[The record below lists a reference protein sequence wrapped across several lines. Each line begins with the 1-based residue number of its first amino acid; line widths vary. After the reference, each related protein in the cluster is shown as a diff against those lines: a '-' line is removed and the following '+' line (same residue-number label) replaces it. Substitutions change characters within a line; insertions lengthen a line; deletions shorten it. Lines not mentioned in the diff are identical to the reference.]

1 MFCLR
6 ENSEKI
12 RLNLIKFSIG
22 KSKMSTTQED
32 GYKLFQKLH
41 PLSLLAQLSSR
52 NATGC
57 LRIFTKSSFSWSIY
71 LEEGKLTYASC
82 SDRLFE
88 RLDTHLRRLNQQ
100 IPTLN
105 SSARVQMRMIFQ
117 TYSEKESPLLER
129 AKTEPGLR
137 RDVPRSIYQADYQ
150 AICWLVDGD
159 YITYPQAAI
168 LVRELATEVLESF
181 LTIKEG
187 SYEFKSENPLEDLPT
202 FCHLD
207 LRSLVENT
215 QKRLRSR
222 RVSQENLTSRK
233 ASSIVKEISAPSTDV
248 KTDSNQKKQLSQEN
262 VKGIVKENNKNTNI
276 SNSKKERLYTVACI
290 DDSLTI
296 LKSIKRFLDE
306 DNFSVV
312 MINDPVKALMQILRS
327 KPDLILL
334 DVEMPNLDGYE
345 LCSLLRR
352 HSAFKN
358 IPIVMVTG
366 RTGFVDRAKAKM
378 VRASGYLTK
387 PFTQSELL
395 KVVFKHIS

>member
-1 MFCLR
+1 
-6 ENSEKI
+6 
-12 RLNLIKFSIG
+12 
-22 KSKMSTTQED
+22 MSATPID
-32 GYKLFQKLH
+32 SYKLFQKLH
-41 PLSLLAQLSSR
+41 PLSLLAQISSR
-52 NATGC
+52 RATGC
-57 LRIFTKSSFSWSIY
+57 LRVFTKTNSWSIY
-71 LEEGKLTYASC
+71 MEEGKLTYAS
-82 SDRLFE
+82 SSNNLFE
-88 RLDTHLRRLNQQ
+88 RLDTYLQRLHQQ

-105 SSARVQMRMIFQ
+105 SSCRVQMRMLF
-117 TYSEKESPLLER
+117 EAENRE
-129 AKTEPGLR
+129 E
-137 RDVPRSIYQADYQ
+137 SIYQADYQ

-159 YITYPQAAI
+159 YITYHQAET
-168 LVRELATEVLESF
+168 LVSELSHVVLESF
-181 LTIKEG
+181 LTIREG
-187 SYEFKSENPLEDLPT
+187 SYEFRSEHPLLNLPS

-207 LRSLVENT
+207 LRSLIESV

-222 RVSQENLTSRK
+222 RVNQPAVTTGDASNVVNNNTGLFIEEKALSNVEEQRPQQTDLRTVKNNQGNDNINTSK
-233 ASSIVKEISAPSTDV
+233 SS
-248 KTDSNQKKQLSQEN
+248 
-262 VKGIVKENNKNTNI
+262 
-276 SNSKKERLYTVACI
+276 KERLYTVACI

-296 LKSIKRFLDE
+296 LKSIERFLDK
-306 DNFSVV
+306 DKFSVV

-366 RTGFVDRAKAKM
+366 RTGFIDRAKAKM
-378 VRASGYLTK
+378 VRASGYLAK

>member
-1 MFCLR
+1 
-6 ENSEKI
+6 
-12 RLNLIKFSIG
+12 
-22 KSKMSTTQED
+22 MSTTQED

-57 LRIFTKSSFSWSIY
+57 LRVFTKLTSWFIY
-71 LEEGKLTYASC
+71 LEEGKLTYASS
-82 SDRLFE
+82 SDKLFE
-88 RLDTHLRRLNQQ
+88 RLDTHLRQLNQQ

-105 SSARVQMRMIFQ
+105 SSARVQMRMIFENKN
-117 TYSEKESPLLER
+117 SEESY
-129 AKTEPGLR
+129 
-137 RDVPRSIYQADYQ
+137 YQADYQ

-159 YITYPQAAI
+159 YITYSQAAT
-168 LVRELATEVLESF
+168 LVSELALEVLESF
-181 LTIKEG
+181 LTVKEG
-187 SYEFKSENPLEDLPT
+187 SYEFRSQNADNNLPT
-202 FCHLD
+202 KFCHLD
-207 LRSLVENT
+207 LRSLVESA

-222 RVSQENLTSRK
+222 RVSQTQVATEETS
-233 ASSIVKEISAPSTDV
+233 STVV
-248 KTDSNQKKQLSQEN
+248 KTNVPSNEVEKLADVEEKILLQPDSKNVDENQDRN
-262 VKGIVKENNKNTNI
+262 NTNI
-276 SNSKKERLYTVACI
+276 LKNSKERLYTVACI

-296 LKSIKRFLDE
+296 LKSIERFLDE
-306 DNFSVV
+306 ENFSVV

-366 RTGFVDRAKAKM
+366 RTGIIDRAKAKM
-378 VRASGYLTK
+378 VRASGYLAK

>member
-1 MFCLR
+1 
-6 ENSEKI
+6 
-12 RLNLIKFSIG
+12 
-22 KSKMSTTQED
+22 MSTTQED
-32 GYKLFQKLH
+32 GYKLFDKLH
-41 PLSLLAQLSSR
+41 PLSLLAQLTSR

-57 LRIFTKSSFSWSIY
+57 LKVFTKSTSWYIY
-71 LEEGKLTYASC
+71 LEKGKLTYASC
-82 SDRLFE
+82 SDKLFE

-105 SSARVQMRMIFQ
+105 SSARVQMRMIFENKNQ
-117 TYSEKESPLLER
+117 QESIP
-129 AKTEPGLR
+129 
-137 RDVPRSIYQADYQ
+137 IADYQ
-150 AICWLVDGD
+150 AICWLVDQD
-159 YITYPQAAI
+159 YITYSQAST
-168 LVRELATEVLESF
+168 LVSELAAEVLESF
-181 LTIKEG
+181 LKIKEG
-187 SYEFKSENPLEDLPT
+187 SYEFSSENTDNELPNQ

-207 LRSLVENT
+207 LRSLVESA
-215 QKRLRSR
+215 QKRLRSKTQKQGQ
-222 RVSQENLTSRK
+222 VTTPGT
-233 ASSIVKEISAPSTDV
+233 ASSLVEKKNLPSIEVKQLSEPQEKLLQQTDV
-248 KTDSNQKKQLSQEN
+248 KMVNENKDSN
-262 VKGIVKENNKNTNI
+262 NTNI
-276 SNSKKERLYTVACI
+276 SKSAKKRYTVACI

-296 LKSIKRFLDE
+296 LKSIKNFLDE
-306 DNFSVV
+306 DNFTVV

-345 LCSLLRR
+345 LCALLRR

-395 KVVFKHIS
+395 KVVFKYVT

>member
-1 MFCLR
+1 
-6 ENSEKI
+6 
-12 RLNLIKFSIG
+12 
-22 KSKMSTTQED
+22 MSTTPID

-52 NATGC
+52 SATGC
-57 LRIFTKSSFSWSIY
+57 LRVFTNSTSWSIY
-71 LEEGKLTYASC
+71 LEEGKLTYASS
-82 SDRLFE
+82 SDKLFE

-105 SSARVQMRMIFQ
+105 SSARVQMRMIFENKNEQ
-117 TYSEKESPLLER
+117 
-129 AKTEPGLR
+129 
-137 RDVPRSIYQADYQ
+137 DSIYQPDYQ

-159 YITYPQAAI
+159 YITYSQAAT
-168 LVRELATEVLESF
+168 LVSELATEVLESF

-187 SYEFKSENPLEDLPT
+187 SYEFRSENGNDLPT
-202 FCHLD
+202 QFCHLD
-207 LRSLVENT
+207 LRSVVESA
-215 QKRLRSR
+215 QKRLKSR
-222 RVSQENLTSRK
+222 RVSQPRITTEED
-233 ASSIVKEISAPSTDV
+233 SSIAEKKNQPSIELKPNSDGEE
-248 KTDSNQKKQLSQEN
+248 Q
-262 VKGIVKENNKNTNI
+262 IVKPSDSKAVNNNQDNNNKNI
-276 SNSKKERLYTVACI
+276 SKSTKQRLYTVACI

-366 RTGFVDRAKAKM
+366 RTGFIDRAKAKM

-395 KVVFKHIS
+395 KVVFKHVT

>member
-1 MFCLR
+1 
-6 ENSEKI
+6 
-12 RLNLIKFSIG
+12 
-22 KSKMSTTQED
+22 MSTTPIND
-32 GYKLFQKLH
+32 YKLFQKLH

-52 NATGC
+52 RATGC
-57 LRIFTKSSFSWSIY
+57 LRIFTKSTSWAIY
-71 LEEGKLTYASC
+71 LEEGKLTYATS
-82 SDRLFE
+82 SEKLFE

-105 SSARVQMRMIFQ
+105 SSARVQMRMIFE
-117 TYSEKESPLLER
+117 TKN
-129 AKTEPGLR
+129 TDEPT
-137 RDVPRSIYQADYQ
+137 SQADYQ

-159 YITYPQAAI
+159 YITYPQAET
-168 LVRELATEVLESF
+168 LVNELAKEVLESF

-187 SYEFKSENPLEDLPT
+187 SYEFWSEHPLLNLPS

-207 LRSLVENT
+207 LRSVVESA
-215 QKRLRSR
+215 QKHLRSR
-222 RVSQENLTSRK
+222 RLSQQKVTLEK
-233 ASSIVKEISAPSTDV
+233 ASSVVEQTNAPSIQVETL
-248 KTDSNQKKQLSQEN
+248 SNVEKNLSQQTVQEN
-262 VKGIVKENNKNTNI
+262 IKDNKDNNNTNI
-276 SNSKKERLYTVACI
+276 SKNTKERLYTVACI

-296 LKSIKRFLDE
+296 LKSIKRFLGD
-306 DNFSVV
+306 DKFTVV

-366 RTGFVDRAKAKM
+366 RTGFIDRAKAKM

>member
-1 MFCLR
+1 
-6 ENSEKI
+6 
-12 RLNLIKFSIG
+12 
-22 KSKMSTTQED
+22 MSTTQED
-32 GYKLFQKLH
+32 NYKLFQKLH

-52 NATGC
+52 TATGC
-57 LRIFTKSSFSWSIY
+57 LRVFTKSTSWSIY
-71 LEEGKLTYASC
+71 LEGGKLTYATS
-82 SDRLFE
+82 SDKLFE
-88 RLDTHLRRLNQQ
+88 RLDTHLRQLNQQ

-105 SSARVQMRMIFQ
+105 SSARVQMRMLF
-117 TYSEKESPLLER
+117 ENKHEEES
-129 AKTEPGLR
+129 T
-137 RDVPRSIYQADYQ
+137 SQADYQ

-159 YITYPQAAI
+159 YITYSQAATLI
-168 LVRELATEVLESF
+168 TELAKEVLESF

-187 SYEFKSENPLEDLPT
+187 SYEFRSENALEDLPL

-207 LRSLVENT
+207 LRSLVESA
-215 QKRLRSR
+215 QRRLRS
-222 RVSQENLTSRK
+222 SR
-233 ASSIVKEISAPSTDV
+233 ASRAQVTTEKTPSTVKKINAPSIEVKTLNNTEENALQQTDV
-248 KTDSNQKKQLSQEN
+248 KAVED
-262 VKGIVKENNKNTNI
+262 NKNDDSIDI
-276 SNSKKERLYTVACI
+276 SKSSKERLYTVACI

-366 RTGFVDRAKAKM
+366 RTGFIDRAKAKM

>member
-1 MFCLR
+1 
-6 ENSEKI
+6 
-12 RLNLIKFSIG
+12 
-22 KSKMSTTQED
+22 MSTTPVD

-52 NATGC
+52 HATGC
-57 LRIFTKSSFSWSIY
+57 LRVFTKSNSWSIY

-82 SDRLFE
+82 SDNLFE
-88 RLDTHLRRLNQQ
+88 RLDTRLRQLNQH

-105 SSARVQMRMIFQ
+105 SSARIQMRMKFE
-117 TYSEKESPLLER
+117 TKDESVSQP
-129 AKTEPGLR
+129 
-137 RDVPRSIYQADYQ
+137 DYQ

-159 YITYPQAAI
+159 YITYPQAAT
-168 LVRELATEVLESF
+168 LVNELAKEVLESF
-181 LTIKEG
+181 LTIQEG
-187 SYEFKSENPLEDLPT
+187 SYEFRNENPLEDLPT

-207 LRSLVENT
+207 LRSLVENA
-215 QKRLRSR
+215 QKELRSR
-222 RVSQENLTSRK
+222 RINQQKATSGEH
-233 ASSIVKEISAPSTDV
+233 SSIVKEINPANIQVKPNEDV
-248 KTDSNQKKQLSQEN
+248 EKQLKKPTKNE
-262 VKGIVKENNKNTNI
+262 IVKDNKDNKNTNI
-276 SNSKKERLYTVACI
+276 SNSTKERLYTVACI

-358 IPIVMVTG
+358 IPIIMVTG

-395 KVVFKHIS
+395 KIVFKHIS

>member
-1 MFCLR
+1 
-6 ENSEKI
+6 
-12 RLNLIKFSIG
+12 
-22 KSKMSTTQED
+22 MSATPID
-32 GYKLFQKLH
+32 SYKLFQKLH
-41 PLSLLAQLSSR
+41 PLSLLAQISSR
-52 NATGC
+52 RATGC
-57 LRIFTKSSFSWSIY
+57 LRVFTKSNCWSMY
-71 LEEGKLTYASC
+71 VDEGKLIYAS
-82 SDRLFE
+82 SSEKLFE
-88 RLDTHLRRLNQQ
+88 RLDTYLRRLNQQ

-105 SSARVQMRMIFQ
+105 SSARVQMRMIFE
-117 TYSEKESPLLER
+117 TKHREESI
-129 AKTEPGLR
+129 
-137 RDVPRSIYQADYQ
+137 SQADYQ

-159 YITYPQAAI
+159 YITYPQAET
-168 LVRELATEVLESF
+168 LVSEIALEVLESF

-187 SYEFKSENPLEDLPT
+187 SYEFRSEHPLSNLPS

-207 LRSLVENT
+207 LRSLIESV

-222 RVSQENLTSRK
+222 RVNQPTATPQEVSPVVNN
-233 ASSIVKEISAPSTDV
+233 ANAPSIEAKTLSERGIQVSQQTDRRSA
-248 KTDSNQKKQLSQEN
+248 DSQD
-262 VKGIVKENNKNTNI
+262 NNDTNI
-276 SNSKKERLYTVACI
+276 SKSTKERLYTVACI

-306 DNFSVV
+306 EQFSVV

-366 RTGFVDRAKAKM
+366 RTGFIDRAKAKM

-387 PFTQSELL
+387 PFTKSDLL